1 MYDIDEL
8 KPPGVYGVRDAVL
21 AGIPREGLKQSLLD
35 RPEKVTFCLLGV
47 HSLVG
52 SSWRC
57 VVHGDRAR

>member
-1 MYDIDEL
+1 MYDIEEL

-35 RPEKVTFCLLGV
+35 RPEKVTFRLRGV

-52 SSWRC
+52 SSWCC
-57 VVHGDRAR
+57 VIHWHRAR